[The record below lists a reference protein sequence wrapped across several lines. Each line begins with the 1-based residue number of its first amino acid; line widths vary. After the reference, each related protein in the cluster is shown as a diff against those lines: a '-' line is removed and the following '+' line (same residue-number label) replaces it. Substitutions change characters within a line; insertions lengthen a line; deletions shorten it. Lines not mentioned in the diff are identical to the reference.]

1 MCCCIGD
8 VFTLNQCF
16 RAENSNTTR
25 HLSEFLMLEVEL
37 AFANLNDIINVA
49 EEYIKEIISFALYK
63 SEDINY
69 LNSFHDKNIK
79 NKLENILNSKFVII
93 TYEEAINILKKKK
106 MLHTTTTATTDTTAT
121 PPDIHTN
128 DISFEN
134 EKFLTDSYFK
144 SPVVI
149 TNYPKHIKPFYMKLN
164 DDGKN
169 TVACMDII
177 FPTIGELAGGSEREI
192 KLTTLKKQI
201 KEKKL
206 NLSLYKPYLDL
217 RKYGNIP
224 HAGFG
229 IGIDRLIMLLSSIH
243 NIRDVVPF
251 PRASNSLFM

>member
-1 MCCCIGD
+1 MCCCIGN

-37 AFANLNDIINVA
+37 AFSNIYDIINVA
-49 EEYIKEIISFALYK
+49 EEYIKEIISFALYE
-63 SEDINY
+63 SEDINF

-79 NKLENILNSKFVII
+79 HKLENILNKKFII
-93 TYEEAINILKKKK
+93 INYEEAINILKKKK
-106 MLHTTTTATTDTTAT
+106 KIHNTTPT
-121 PPDIHTN
+121 PTNDISLDIHIN

-134 EKFLTDSYFK
+134 QKFLTDSYFK

-149 TNYPKHIKPFYMKLN
+149 INYPKQIKPFYMKVNEN
-164 DDGKN
+164 DKN

-177 FPTIGELAGGSEREI
+177 FPSIGELAGGSEREI
-192 KLTTLKKQI
+192 NLTTLKKQI
-201 KEKKL
+201 KEKNL
-206 NLSLYKPYLDL
+206 NISLYKPYLDL

-229 IGIDRLIMLLSSIH
+229 IGIDRLIMFLSSIY